1 MLKDYHSEES
11 TPNAQDLFPCLK
23 LLPNLE
29 GCTGLFLKPWES
41 LWFDLLSAKSKTLYS
56 ACVMAFNKKNLENK
70 VDTPWRSF
78 FGLDETVKPEWRS
91 LYKPPLSKRLG
102 DLQWRVL
109 HGIIAVNSFISI
121 LNPEVCS
128 TCPFCSKRETVF
140 HVFVQCFRLE
150 PLFVV
155 LNGLFN
161 CFDELFSAETFIL
174 GFKIQAWRG
183 SHLNYWISSWVKL
196 SLQFIS
202 VGKTKLGKS
211 LVKVLLTVFFTL
223 VKSRVLIDFKF

>member
-1 MLKDYHSEES
+1 MEI
-11 TPNAQDLFPCLK
+11 F
-23 LLPNLE
+23 
-29 GCTGLFLKPWES
+29 
-41 LWFDLLSAKSKTLYS
+41 
-56 ACVMAFNKKNLENK
+56 
-70 VDTPWRSF
+70 F

-128 TCPFCSKRETVF
+128 TCPFCSKKETVF

-161 CFDELFSAETFIL
+161 CFDELFSVETFIL
-174 GFKIQAWRG
+174 GFKYRG
-183 SHLNYWISSWVKL
+183 DMRFTSQLLNFILGETKFAIYISRKNKIGKKSC
-196 SLQFIS
+196 QS
-202 VGKTKLGKS
+202 VVDCFL
-211 LVKVLLTVFFTL
+211 TL
-223 VKSRVLIDFKF
+223 VKSRVLIDFKFYKAMEDLLTFEMIWCSQGAVCTIFEGNLVFSL